1 MADHRT
7 EADAIAEIATR
18 GQEPV
23 AISEDELHLPWVT
36 VGPDGRAHV
45 TDVTGFARKPRDVQE
60 HRIFTEVE
68 SWLAYLERFRTPETI
83 LFGSPETATVEA
95 VFDYHADSATPGLGQ
110 NRATWK
116 MRTSDEWRAWSA
128 IDGQLMR
135 QEAFAEHLTEH
146 RAEILRPDAATM
158 LELAQSF
165 QATSEV
171 AFKSRVSLETGAVTF
186 LVDEK
191 VDGTGMVGERAV
203 KAPQTL
209 TLRMP
214 VIAAGAPLELTARL
228 RWRTGRDG
236 LRIGI
241 AIEQAAQIV
250 RQAFTDAVAGIETAT
265 ELRVLR

>member
-1 MADHRT
+1 MTDHRT
-7 EADAIAEIATR
+7 EADAIAEIAAR
-18 GQEPV
+18 VQIPFV
-23 AISEDELHLPWVT
+23 VDEGSLHLPHIT
-36 VGPDGRAHV
+36 VGADGRAHV
-45 TDVTGFARKPRDVQE
+45 TDVTAFARKPRDVRE
-60 HRIFTEVE
+60 HVIFTEVE
-68 SWLAYLERFRTPETI
+68 SWLAYVERFRTPETI
-83 LFGSPETATVEA
+83 LFGNPETATVDA
-95 VFDYHADSATPGLGQ
+95 VFDYHADSATPGLCE

-135 QEAFAEHLTEH
+135 QDAFAEHLVGH
-146 RAEILRPDAATM
+146 RGEVLRPDAATM

-165 QATSEV
+165 QATTEV

-191 VDGTGMVGERAV
+191 VEGTGMVGERAV

-228 RWRTGRDG
+228 RWRTVRDG
-236 LRIGI
+236 LRLGI
-241 AIEQAAQIV
+241 VIEQAAQII
-250 RQAFTDAVAGIETAT
+250 RQAFTDAVTGIETAT